1 MPSGGDPDSRVATA
15 SADPGAP
22 ATQSGAAL
30 AADRLL
36 PWFAQHGRD
45 LPWRAPD
52 AGAWAVL
59 VSEIMLQ
66 QTPVVRVLP
75 VYRAWLQRWP
85 RPADLAADAP
95 GDAIRAWDRLG
106 YPRRALRLH
115 ACATAITVD
124 HGGVVPGDVPTL
136 LTLPGI
142 GDYTARAVAA
152 FAFRQRVPVVDTNVR
167 RVLTRAVRGRDEP
180 REPATSRDRAE
191 LTTLLP
197 DDPEQSARWSAAV
210 MELGAL
216 VCTARSPDCDHCPVQ
231 DQCRWHRGG
240 RVAGVARRAVQT
252 WHGTDRQIRGRMMA
266 VLRAAEYP
274 VAAADLLA
282 VADDAEQA
290 RRCLDGLL
298 TDGLAARVPA
308 GTDGPSDPAELITLP
323 R

>member
-1 MPSGGDPDSRVATA
+1 M
-15 SADPGAP
+15 
-22 ATQSGAAL
+22 TQSGGAL
-30 AADRLL
+30 AVDRLL
-36 PWFAQHGRD
+36 PWFAEHGRD
-45 LPWRAPD
+45 LPWRDPA
-52 AGAWAVL
+52 AGPWAVL

-124 HGGVVPGDVPTL
+124 HAGIVPDDVPTL

-142 GDYTARAVAA
+142 GEYTARAVAA

-180 REPATSRDRAE
+180 REPATTRDRTE
-191 LTTLLP
+191 LQTLLP
-197 DDPEQSARWSAAV
+197 PDPEQSARYSAAL

-216 VCTARSPDCDHCPVQ
+216 ICTARSPDCDRCPVQ
-231 DQCRWHRGG
+231 DRCVWHRGG

-266 VLRAAEYP
+266 VLRAAAHP
-274 VAAADLLA
+274 VATIDLLA
-282 VADDAEQA
+282 VTDDTDQA
-290 RRCLDGLL
+290 RRCLESLL
-298 TDGLAARVPA
+298 ADGLATAAAP
-308 GTDGPSDPAELITLP
+308 DPATGAETMTLP

>member
-1 MPSGGDPDSRVATA
+1 M
-15 SADPGAP
+15 
-22 ATQSGAAL
+22 
-30 AADRLL
+30 
-36 PWFAQHGRD
+36 PWFAAHGRD
-45 LPWRAPD
+45 LPWRHPD
-52 AGAWAVL
+52 AGPWAVL
-59 VSEIMLQ
+59 ISEIMLQ

-75 VYRAWLQRWP
+75 VYRQWVQRWP

-95 GDAIRAWDRLG
+95 GDAIRAWGRLG

-124 HGGVVPGDVPTL
+124 HDGVVPDDVDTL

-180 REPATSRDRAE
+180 REPATRRDRTE
-191 LTTLLP
+191 LADLLP
-197 DDPEQSARWSAAV
+197 VDPEQSARYSAAL

-216 VCTARSPDCDHCPVQ
+216 ICTARSPDCDRCPVQ
-231 DQCRWHRGG
+231 DRCVWHRSG

-252 WHGTDRQIRGRMMA
+252 WHGTDRQVRGRMMA
-266 VLRAAEYP
+266 VLRAAEHP
-274 VAAADLLA
+274 VPPTDLLA
-282 VADDAEQA
+282 VTDDADQA

-298 TDGLAARVPA
+298 ADGLAAPA
-308 GTDGPSDPAELITLP
+308 APDPGAAEMITLP